1 MQSWIGS
8 AQGQDFT
15 DSDSKNT
22 SSLTYSFGAN
32 RLVKKV
38 EAFTISELFA
48 SYGPILWDEGR
59 HKENVK
65 SFLGEIDEI
74 FLNKRFST
82 FSQETLDDL
91 IGTLRERGNSNATI
105 NRKMAALSK
114 LLRKACKMGDIYS
127 LPEFRRQKERSG
139 RIRFLEIEEEE
150 RLFAEI
156 RSRSEHYWQLS
167 IFLVDTGARLG
178 EATGLHWND
187 IHDGTV
193 TFWLTKS
200 GRSRTV
206 PLTQRVRQ
214 MLSSMEREKSGPFG
228 KIKQYQFRAVW
239 HEAKSA
245 VGLGSDT
252 ELVPHCLRH
261 TCASRLV
268 RGGVDIRRVQMWL
281 GHQTLQMTMRY
292 SHLATHDL
300 DVCVPILE
308 RAVDNRPCAPGSKER
323 TQDGKREESSQRR
336 RKS

>member
-1 MQSWIGS
+1 MHNWIGS
-8 AQGQDFT
+8 AQGQDFIDQADASARDISYT
-15 DSDSKNT
+15 
-22 SSLTYSFGAN
+22 FGAN

-48 SYGPILWDEGR
+48 AYGPILWDEGR

-74 FLNKRFST
+74 FLNQRFST

-139 RIRFLEIEEEE
+139 RIRFLEIDEEE

-156 RSRSEHYWQLS
+156 RLRSEHYWQLAV
-167 IFLVDTGARLG
+167 FLVDTGARLG

-187 IHDGTV
+187 VHDGTA

-206 PLTQRVRQ
+206 PLTERVRDI
-214 MLSSMEREKSGPFG
+214 LRSMEREKSGPFG

-239 HEAKSA
+239 HEAKAA
-245 VGLGSDT
+245 VGLGTDS

-308 RAVDNRPCAPGSKER
+308 RAVA
-323 TQDGKREESSQRR
+323 GKPPTKARSSG
-336 RKS
+336 K

>member
-1 MQSWIGS
+1 MQARIEPKKG
-8 AQGQDFT
+8 GRH
-15 DSDSKNT
+15 
-22 SSLTYSFGAN
+22 SSPPNIIADKISYSFGSD

-38 EAFTISELFA
+38 EAFTISELFFA
-48 SYGPILWDEGR
+48 HGPILWEEGR

-74 FLNKRFST
+74 FLNRRFST
-82 FSQETLDDL
+82 FDQETLDNL

-114 LLRKACKMGDIYS
+114 LLRKACKMGDIFN

-139 RIRFLEIEEEE
+139 RIRFLEIEEED
-150 RLFAEI
+150 RLFAQI
-156 RSRSEHYWQLS
+156 RQRSEHYYQLAV
-167 IFLVDTGARLG
+167 FLVDTGARLG
-178 EATGLHWND
+178 EAIGLHWND

-200 GRSRTV
+200 GRSRSI
-206 PLTQRVRQ
+206 PLTHRVQ
-214 MLSSMEREKSGPFG
+214 DILKSLDRTKAGPFG
-228 KIKQYQFRAVW
+228 KIKQYQFRQVW
-239 HEAKSA
+239 HEAKGDI
-245 VGLGSDT
+245 GLAGDT

-268 RGGVDIRRVQMWL
+268 RGGIDIRRVQMWL

-308 RAVDNRPCAPGSKER
+308 RR
-323 TQDGKREESSQRR
+323 TAQDR
-336 RKS
+336 

>member
-1 MQSWIGS
+1 MIVWIDP
-8 AQGQDFT
+8 ARDQYLNDP
-15 DSDSKNT
+15 SDPHASEISYT
-22 SSLTYSFGAN
+22 FGAN

-48 SYGPILWDEGR
+48 AYGPILWDEGR

-74 FLNKRFST
+74 FLNQRFST

-139 RIRFLEIEEEE
+139 RIRFLEIDEEE

-156 RSRSEHYWQLS
+156 RLRSEHYWQLAV
-167 IFLVDTGARLG
+167 FLVDTGARLG

-187 IHDGTV
+187 IHDGTA

-206 PLTQRVRQ
+206 PLTLRVRQ
-214 MLSSMEREKSGPFG
+214 ILSSMEREKSGPFG

-239 HEAKSA
+239 HEAKGA
-245 VGLGSDT
+245 IGLATDS

-308 RAVDNRPCAPGSKER
+308 RAVDNKPSPRSKER
-323 TQDGKREESSQRR
+323 TQDGKPEEGSPRR
-336 RKS
+336 RKT